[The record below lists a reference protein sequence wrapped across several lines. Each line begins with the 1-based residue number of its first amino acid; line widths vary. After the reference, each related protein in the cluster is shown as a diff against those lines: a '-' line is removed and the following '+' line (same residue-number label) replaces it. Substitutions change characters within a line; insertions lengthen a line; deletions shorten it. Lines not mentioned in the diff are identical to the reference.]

1 MIRAKEKR
9 VLITTVTIILFAL
22 FLISII
28 ISDVMNNRMREGI
41 NWIYYS
47 FSILVALISTIHI
60 LLMVH
65 SFNFS
70 DSKACSVLCY
80 MTIILYCIADV
91 GVRNLYSIFPY
102 FDALGIFIN
111 VRNYF
116 STMTMVF
123 MFLDQYNM
131 IFHGKDRYKPS
142 VLISLILALCLILVL
157 PSGADINIHFFFMLL
172 ALLLA
177 SAVHSISYILSL
189 VNIQFSLRIWNLL
202 CNLMSLVGI
211 FMFII
216 SINTFVSAVGAL
228 LMFLSF
234 ISFCL
239 DTLKHNQE

>member
-142 VLISLILALCLILVL
+142 VLISLILALCLIL
-157 PSGADINIHFFFMLL
+157 
-172 ALLLA
+172 A